1 MAMQPSA
8 NAEWDAVCAVDED
21 DKRRAVLR
29 AQLLTRLLVPL
40 GQESS
45 AADPLHCDYEARL
58 NESLTQAIIAATRTD
73 GRRTS
78 APSCSRRFR
87 LDQSAAI
94 PAKSAPAP
102 RDGTGPRLRLAPWRT
117 AESAAPT
124 PAREQPPC
132 DTHAHIS
139 GELDRS
145 SECCRIC
152 LQVGSHSPWLWM
164 HSA

>member
-40 GQESS
+40 GHKASS

-78 APSCSRRFR
+78 APSCSRRFG
-87 LDQSAAI
+87 LDESAAI
-94 PAKSAPAP
+94 PAKSAP
-102 RDGTGPRLRLAPWRT
+102 RDTGPRLRLAPWRT
-117 AESAAPT
+117 AESAVPT